1 MMRPRCVEMGNVKA
15 TRDTCTRRGPGAGSV
30 GAGGGW
36 TGTAAPLNT
45 LHTTAPQELA
55 TISRTFHNFWKSLLT
70 FLKYLLV
77 LLHLRIYY
85 TTLKESLNVKHSKSF
100 VIFLIDY
107 LLLVVDCCNVIWVAL
122 IVETFAKFCQQLYAP
137 VSSGKVYCCFL
148 LVMRRQTIT
157 DRKVTAYN

>member
-15 TRDTCTRRGPGAGSV
+15 TRDTCCRRGPGGAGSV

-77 LLHLRIYY
+77 LSHLRIYY
-85 TTLKESLNVKHSKSF
+85 TTLKESLNIVSPLSSF
-100 VIFLIDY
+100 WLTICYWLLRNMSSPNCGNFCKILSTTLCSSQLGKG
-107 LLLVVDCCNVIWVAL
+107 LLLL
-122 IVETFAKFCQQLYAP
+122 PLGYAAP
-137 VSSGKVYCCFL
+137 DHN
-148 LVMRRQTIT
+148 RQKGN
-157 DRKVTAYN
+157 RL

>member
-45 LHTTAPQELA
+45 LHTTVLQELA

-77 LLHLRIYY
+77 LSHLRIYY
-85 TTLKESLNVKHSKSF
+85 TTLKESLNIVSPLSSF
-100 VIFLIDY
+100 WLTICYWLLRNMSSPNCGNFCKILSTTLCSSQLGKG
-107 LLLVVDCCNVIWVAL
+107 LLLL
-122 IVETFAKFCQQLYAP
+122 PLGYAAP
-137 VSSGKVYCCFL
+137 DHN
-148 LVMRRQTIT
+148 RQKGN
-157 DRKVTAYN
+157 RL

>member
-30 GAGGGW
+30 GAGGGG

-70 FLKYLLV
+70 FL
-77 LLHLRIYY
+77 
-85 TTLKESLNVKHSKSF
+85 SKSF
-100 VIFLIDY
+100 VIFLSDY
-107 LLLVVDCCNVIWVAL
+107 WLLFAAMLYMNSPYCGNFCKILSTTLCSSQLGKGLLLL
-122 IVETFAKFCQQLYAP
+122 PLGYAAP
-137 VSSGKVYCCFL
+137 DHN
-148 LVMRRQTIT
+148 RQKGN
-157 DRKVTAYN
+157 RL

>member
-15 TRDTCTRRGPGAGSV
+15 TRDTCCRRGPGAGSV

-55 TISRTFHNFWKSLLT
+55 TISRTFHNIWKSLLT

-77 LLHLRIYY
+77 LSHLRIYY
-85 TTLKESLNVKHSKSF
+85 TTLKESLNIVSPLSSF
-100 VIFLIDY
+100 WLTICYWLLRNMSSPNCGNFCKILSTTLCSSQLGKG
-107 LLLVVDCCNVIWVAL
+107 LLLL
-122 IVETFAKFCQQLYAP
+122 PLGYAAP
-137 VSSGKVYCCFL
+137 DHN
-148 LVMRRQTIT
+148 RQKGN
-157 DRKVTAYN
+157 RL

>member
-77 LLHLRIYY
+77 LSHLRIYY
-85 TTLKESLNVKHSKSF
+85 TTLKESLNIVSPLSSF
-100 VIFLIDY
+100 WLTICYWLLRNMSSPNCGNFCKILSTTLCSSQLGKG
-107 LLLVVDCCNVIWVAL
+107 LLLL
-122 IVETFAKFCQQLYAP
+122 PLGYAAP
-137 VSSGKVYCCFL
+137 DHN
-148 LVMRRQTIT
+148 RQKGN
-157 DRKVTAYN
+157 RL

>member
-77 LLHLRIYY
+77 LSHLRIYY
-85 TTLKESLNVKHSKSF
+85 TTLKESLNIVSPLSSF
-100 VIFLIDY
+100 WVTIGCW
-107 LLLVVDCCNVIWVAL
+107 LLECYEWIAP
-122 IVETFAKFCQQLYAP
+122 IVETFAKFRRQLYAP